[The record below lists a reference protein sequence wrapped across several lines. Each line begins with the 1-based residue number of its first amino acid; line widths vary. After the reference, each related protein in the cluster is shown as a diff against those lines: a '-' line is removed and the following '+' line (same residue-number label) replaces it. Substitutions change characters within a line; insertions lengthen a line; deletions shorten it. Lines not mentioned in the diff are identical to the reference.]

1 MKVYLA
7 LPITVE
13 QGTDWKSLVFSGDSI
28 RKTSIPLLKSKINI
42 LIRCLELLKQGRI
55 SFDNTCQHCS
65 SKSLCVG
72 WNSMVNNGA
81 LPCLH

>member
-1 MKVYLA
+1 MLYLFSKIIKVYLA

-42 LIRCLELLKQGRI
+42 LIRCLEILKQRRI
-55 SFDNTCQHCS
+55 SFDYTVVLYCILS
-65 SKSLCVG
+65 TLFI
-72 WNSMVNNGA
+72 
-81 LPCLH
+81 